1 MEWTDMRAAV
11 VTEFGGPEVIEVR
24 EWPEPVAGEGQVVID
39 AEITDVIWV
48 ETAIRQ
54 GLNREYFDVTPPY
67 VPGHSVGGKVRS
79 VGPGVDEEWVGK
91 TVIGRTER
99 FGAHA
104 ERVAVPADSLVE
116 LPEELG
122 VETAI
127 AALGDG
133 FTALLLLKSAP
144 DLAGKEVL
152 ITAAAGG
159 MGLLL
164 IQLAHKAGAH
174 VVAAARGQA
183 KLDLAKAQGADVVVD
198 YTLPGWEKLVLEATN
213 GVDVV
218 FEGAGGTFGAA
229 AFSTVKDG
237 GWFSAHGTP
246 SGSFAQYDEADAKR
260 RGITTQGIGDVRAD
274 SHDVSNRDVIARVL
288 AGDLV
293 PVIDRVFAFD
303 QLGDAHRAI
312 VDRALLGKALL
323 RIR

>member
-1 MEWTDMRAAV
+1 MRAAV
-11 VTEFGGPEVIEVR
+11 VTGFGGPEVIEVR
-24 EWPEPVAGEGQVVID
+24 EWPEPAAGEGQVVID
-39 AEITDVIWV
+39 AEVTDVIWV
-48 ETAIRQ
+48 ETAIRR
-54 GLNREYFDVTPPY
+54 GLSREYFDVTPPY
-67 VPGHSVGGKVRS
+67 VPGHSVGGRVHA
-79 VGPGVDEEWVGK
+79 VGPSIDEAWIGK
-91 TVIGRTER
+91 TVIGRTEQ

-116 LPEELG
+116 LPEQLD

-133 FTALLLLKSAP
+133 LTALLLEKAAP
-144 DLAGKEVL
+144 DLEGKEVL

-164 IQLAHKAGAH
+164 IQMAHKAGAH

-183 KLDLAKAQGADVVVD
+183 KLDLAKAQGADVVID

-246 SGSFAQYDEADAKR
+246 SGSFAQYDEAEAKR
-260 RGITTQGIGDVRAD
+260 RGITTQGIRDVQAD
-274 SHDVSNRDVIARVL
+274 SYDVSHSDVIARVL

-303 QLGDAHRAI
+303 ELGDAHRAI
-312 VDRALLGKALL
+312 EARALLGKALL

>member
-1 MEWTDMRAAV
+1 MRAAV

-24 EWPEPVAGEGQVVID
+24 DWPEPVAGEGEVVID
-39 AEITDVIWV
+39 AEVTDVIWV

-54 GLNREYFDVTPPY
+54 SFSKYFDVTPPY
-67 VPGHSVGGKVRS
+67 VPGTSVGGRVHS
-79 VGPGVDEEWVGK
+79 VGPGVAEEWIGK
-91 TVIGRTER
+91 TVIGRTVN

-104 ERVAVPADSLVE
+104 ERVAVPAASLVE
-116 LPEELG
+116 LPDELE

-127 AALGDG
+127 AGLGDG

-183 KLDLAKAQGADVVVD
+183 KLDLAKAQGADVVID
-198 YTLPGWEKLVLEATN
+198 YSLPGWEKLVLEATN

-218 FEGAGGTFGAA
+218 FDGAGGMFGAA

-246 SGSFAQYDEADAKR
+246 SGSFAQYDESDAKR
-260 RGITTQGIGDVRAD
+260 RGITTQGIADVRAD
-274 SHDVSNRDVIARVL
+274 SHDVTNGEVIARVL

-293 PVIDRVFAFD
+293 PVIDRTFALD
-303 QLGDAHRAI
+303 ELGDAHRAI
-312 VDRALLGKALL
+312 EARALLGKALL

>member
-1 MEWTDMRAAV
+1 MRAAV
-11 VTEFGGPEVIEVR
+11 VTEFGGPEVVQVR
-24 EWPEPVAGEGQVVID
+24 EWPEPVAGEGEVVVD
-39 AEITDVIWV
+39 VEVTDVIWV

-54 GLNREYFDVTPPY
+54 GQLGGHFDVSPPY
-67 VPGHSVGGKVRS
+67 VPGSSLGGRVRS
-79 VGPGVDEEWVGK
+79 VGAGVDEEWIGK
-91 TVIGRTER
+91 TVIGRVDG

-104 ERVAVPADSLVE
+104 ERAVVRADSLVE
-116 LPEELG
+116 VPAELDL
-122 VETAI
+122 ETAV
-127 AALGDG
+127 AAAGDG
-133 FTALLLLKSAP
+133 LTTLLLEKSAP

-164 IQLAHKAGAH
+164 IQAAHKAGAH
-174 VVAAARGQA
+174 VVAVARGQA
-183 KLDLAKAQGADVVVD
+183 KLDLAKAQGADVVID
-198 YTLPGWEKLVLEATN
+198 YTLPAWEKLVLEATN

-218 FEGAGGTFGAA
+218 FEGAGGGFGTA

-246 SGSFAQYDEADAKR
+246 SGSFAEIDPADAER
-260 RGITTQGIGDVRAD
+260 RGITVKGIMDVQAD
-274 SHDVSNRDVIARVL
+274 SGAVSNSDVIARVL

-293 PVIDRVFAFD
+293 PVIDRTFGLD

-312 VDRALLGKALL
+312 ESRTLLGKALL

>member
-1 MEWTDMRAAV
+1 MRAAV

-24 EWPEPVAGEGQVVID
+24 DWPEPLAGEGQVVID
-39 AEITDVIWV
+39 AEVTDVIWV

-54 GLNREYFDVTPPY
+54 GLSREYFNVTPPY
-67 VPGHSVGGKVRS
+67 VPGHSVGGKVHA
-79 VGPGVDEEWVGK
+79 VGPGVDEEWIGK
-91 TVIGRTER
+91 TVIGRTES

-104 ERVAVPADSLVE
+104 ERVVVPAESLVE
-116 LPEELG
+116 LPERLD

-133 FTALLLLKSAP
+133 FTALLLMKSAP

-164 IQLAHKAGAH
+164 IQLAHQAGAH

-183 KLDLAKAQGADVVVD
+183 KLDLAKAQGADVVID

-218 FEGAGGTFGAA
+218 FEGAGGKFGAA

-246 SGSFAQYDEADAKR
+246 SGSFAQYDEAEAKR
-260 RGITTQGIGDVRAD
+260 RGITTQGIRDVQAD
-274 SHDVSNRDVIARVL
+274 SQDVSNSEVIGRVL

-303 QLGDAHRAI
+303 QLGDAHRAME
-312 VDRALLGKALL
+312 DRALLGKALL